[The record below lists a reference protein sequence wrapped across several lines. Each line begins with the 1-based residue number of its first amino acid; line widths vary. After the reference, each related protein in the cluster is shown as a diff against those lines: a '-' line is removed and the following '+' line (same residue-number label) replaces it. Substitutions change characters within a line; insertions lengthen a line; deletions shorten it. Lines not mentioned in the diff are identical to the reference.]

1 MSRIDAEKRIAKL
14 RELIND
20 YRYHYH
26 VLDESIMSE
35 AAADSLKHEL
45 SQLEAEYPEL
55 ITPDSPTQ
63 RVAGRPLDKFT
74 KVRHQKRMI
83 SLADVFS
90 EEEVRDWVT
99 RTEKL
104 IPGGEITEFFT
115 DIKMDGLAC
124 SLKYRDG
131 VFVQAVTRGDGL
143 VGEDVTLNV
152 KTIENIPLRLN
163 LENSDTSFEGIPERG
178 SARVGAPRPW
188 LTAEGVERGTDL
200 FVSPKRRPAD
210 DFSRRAEATRP
221 EKDGIEFS
229 EVEVRGE
236 IVIFKKDFERLNEI
250 QRKNGEPEF
259 ANPRNLAAG
268 SIRQLDPRIAASRP
282 LKFIAYD
289 LVTPDSLTWQEAYE
303 KLREFGFQT
312 SNEDKVFPKTK
323 MRELFHYIQNLDEY
337 RKGLRFNTDGMV
349 IKVNDRAIYDRLGIV
364 GKTPRGAVAYKFP
377 AEESTTV
384 VRDIVI
390 SIGRTGAATPVAILD
405 PVVVAGTTVRH
416 ASLHNA
422 DEIKRLDVRIGDT
435 VIIYKAGDIIPQVK
449 EVLLTLRPE
458 GAEAFDYGEALKR
471 QYPELTFE
479 RPEGE
484 VVYRVSGE
492 SSDLILKRAIEYYA
506 SKPALNIEGLGEK
519 NVQAL
524 IDSGLV
530 GSIADLYRLREGEV
544 AKLERFGE
552 ISARKL
558 VDAIDGSRQPALAKF
573 ITALGIRHV
582 GAQTALAL
590 ARRFK
595 SLDKLMEATE
605 EELLSVDDIGKVVAE
620 SILAWFADED
630 NAAMLRELHEMGV
643 WPREESGDELPL
655 EGKSYIVTG
664 TLSSMGREEAE
675 DRLRQ
680 LGATVTSSVTKNT
693 TALIVGE
700 KPGRSKLDKATKLGT
715 PVMSEAEFLKLI
727 EM

>member
-1 MSRIDAEKRIAKL
+1 MNRIDAEKRIAKL

-26 VLDESIMSE
+26 VLDESTMSE

-45 SQLEAEYPEL
+45 ALLEEQYPEL

-63 RVAGRPLDKFT
+63 RVAGKPLDKFT
-74 KVRHQKRMI
+74 KVKHAKRMI

-131 VFVQAVTRGDGL
+131 VLVQAVTRGDGL

-152 KTIENIPLRLN
+152 KTIENIPLRLA
-163 LENSDTSFEGIPERG
+163 DTN
-178 SARVGAPRPW
+178 
-188 LTAEGVERGTDL
+188 
-200 FVSPKRRPAD
+200 
-210 DFSRRAEATRP
+210 EAV
-221 EKDGIEFS
+221 D

-250 QRKNGEPEF
+250 QRKHGEAEF

-268 SIRQLDPRIAASRP
+268 SIRQLDPKVAAGRP
-282 LKFIAYD
+282 LKFVAYD
-289 LVTPDSLTWQEAYE
+289 LVTPDSTTWREAYE
-303 KLREFGFQT
+303 KLRAFGFQT
-312 SNEDKVFPKTK
+312 SNEDKVFKK
-323 MRELFHYIQNLDEY
+323 SEMRELFSYIGELDEY

-349 IKVNDRAIYDRLGIV
+349 IKVNDRAVYDKLGIV

-422 DEIKRLDVRIGDT
+422 DEIQRLDIRIGDT

-458 GAEAFDYGEALKR
+458 GTKAFDYVEALR
-471 QYPELTFE
+471 QQYPDLEFE
-479 RPEGE
+479 RPAGE
-484 VVYRVSGE
+484 VVYRVKGE
-492 SSDLILKRAIEYYA
+492 SSKLILKRAIEYYA

-519 NVQAL
+519 NVEAL
-524 IDSGLV
+524 IDAGLV
-530 GSIADLYRLREGEV
+530 KQLTDLYRLKVGEV
-544 AKLERFGE
+544 AQLERFGE
-552 ISARKL
+552 LSARNL
-558 VDAIDGSRQPALAKF
+558 VEAIQATKEPSLAKF

-582 GAQTALAL
+582 GAQTAVSL
-590 ARRFK
+590 ARKFK
-595 SLDKLMEATE
+595 SLDRLMEATE

-620 SILAWFADED
+620 SVLAWLADED
-630 NAAMLRELHEMGV
+630 NARMLNELRGLGV
-643 WPREESGDELPL
+643 WPSEELTAELPL
-655 EGKSYIVTG
+655 DGKSYVVTG
-664 TLSSMGREEAE
+664 TLAAMGREEAE
-675 DRLRQ
+675 DRLRA
-680 LGATVTSSVTKNT
+680 LGAKVTSAVTKDT
-693 TALIVGE
+693 TALIAGE
-700 KPGRSKLDKATKLGT
+700 KPGRAKTMKAEKLGI
-715 PVMSEAEFLKLI
+715 PVMSEMEFRKLV